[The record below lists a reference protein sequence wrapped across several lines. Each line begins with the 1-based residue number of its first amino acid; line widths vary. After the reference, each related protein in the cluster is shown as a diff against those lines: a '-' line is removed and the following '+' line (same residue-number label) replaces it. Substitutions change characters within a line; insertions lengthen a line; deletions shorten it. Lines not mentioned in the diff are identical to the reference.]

1 MVKVLT
7 WNWGIKLQPGEMDVL
22 QKKEESLWSNPKDA
36 INQDP
41 ASRKEFAL
49 KLATDIG
56 ARSFL
61 SYRSHS
67 ADSTSS
73 SITFVPEFRS
83 IYPS

>member
-56 ARSFL
+56 ARSFP
-61 SYRSHS
+61 SDQSRST
-67 ADSTSS
+67 DSTSS
-73 SITFVPEFRS
+73 SITCAPEYKS
-83 IYPS
+83 ICPS